1 MSQDIASELRES
13 IVQRFLRY
21 VQIDTQSD
29 RHIQGHPT
37 TAGQWDLLRMLAKEL
52 REMGIEDIDL
62 DEHGYLIARIPSTL
76 PQGRC
81 SPVIGF
87 MAHVDTAGDMSGKGV
102 SPQVIDAYDGKD
114 IPLGVD
120 GEWELSVAENC
131 ELSKYIGE
139 TVITTDGTTLLGADD
154 KAGVSEIMAVAEY
167 LMFHPEI
174 EHGEV
179 ELIFT
184 PDEETGTGMD
194 MFPVKNLRS
203 RCCYTMDGG
212 ERGQVDG
219 ECFNAAKAEVSFSG
233 MIYHLGSARGRM
245 VNAVTMAA
253 SFIAL
258 LPQAESP
265 ESTDGRY
272 GYYCPF
278 EIHGG
283 IESAA
288 VTVYLR
294 DFEREG
300 LERRRDAL
308 YAAVDAVKALYS
320 GSTVEIDYT
329 EQYRNMREYIE
340 QDPRIMDILE
350 IASENIGVPVSREI
364 IRGGTDGAR
373 LGEMGIPTPNIYTGG
388 HNYHSRFEWAAVP
401 VMVEAA
407 LLIRELIRLWSL
419 EAE

>member
-1 MSQDIASELRES
+1 MKQDIAAELRES
-13 IVQRFLRY
+13 IVERFLRY

-29 RHIQGHPT
+29 RHIGSHPT
-37 TAGQWDLLRMLAKEL
+37 TAGQWDLLHLLEQEL
-52 REMGIEDIDL
+52 SEMGIEDIDL

-76 PQGRC
+76 PRGRR

-102 SPQVIDAYDGKD
+102 SPQVIDAYAGGD
-114 IPLGVD
+114 IHLG
-120 GEWELSVAENC
+120 GEWTLSAEENSEL
-131 ELSKYIGE
+131 LKYVGE
-139 TVITTDGTTLLGADD
+139 TLITTDGTTLLGADD
-154 KAGVSEIMAVAEY
+154 KAGVSEIMAVAGY
-167 LMFHPEI
+167 LMEHPEI

-194 MFPVKNLRS
+194 LFPVRKLRS

-219 ECFNAAKAEVSFSG
+219 ECFNAAKAEISFTG

-253 SFIAL
+253 AYIAM

-265 ESTDGRY
+265 EATDGRY

-278 EIHGG
+278 EITGG
-283 IESAA
+283 IESAK
-288 VTVYLR
+288 VTLYLR

-300 LERRRDAL
+300 LERRREAL
-308 YAAVDAVKALYS
+308 YTAADAVRALHS
-320 GSTVEIDYT
+320 GGRVEIEYT
-329 EQYRNMREYIE
+329 QQYRNMREYIA